1 MEEVIYSVFMDLP
14 ILILLIIIGISLYV
28 LSKGADILVNEAVN
42 LSLSW
47 GIPQMI
53 VGATIVSLG
62 TTLPET
68 TVSVAAA
75 LKGNPDLAL
84 GNAIGSII
92 TNTSLIIG
100 TSALIG
106 SISIDRTLIKTH
118 GRVQLMAAILLSI
131 VSLPFFSKGSNGL
144 ISQGMG
150 FVFIAFLL
158 VYVMGIIKNS
168 KDSDA
173 VVTSDFTGE
182 SSPMFMQL
190 IKLILGIILIV
201 GSSKILIPS
210 VEITALS
217 IGIPQSVIAA
227 TLVAFG
233 TSLPELVTAITAVR
247 KGHGDLAIGNVIGAN
262 ILNVLLVVGASAAVT
277 KTGLMVPINFYK
289 LQIPAMLI
297 ALITFHIF
305 SNRKNNMIS
314 KPEGIVLTGIYVIY
328 LVLNYIWV

>member
-100 TSALIG
+100 ASALIG

-131 VSLPFFSKGSNGL
+131 VSLPFFSKGSNGV

-150 FVFIAFLL
+150 FIFIAFLL
-158 VYVMGIIKNS
+158 VYVIGIIKNS